1 MGRFVDLVGEI
12 ASIAEEGPDGLFLSP
27 DAWERFTD
35 DYTEDEIEDA
45 LQVCRESLF
54 QTELVEAADSLSA
67 RLVEILGAYGDAALY
82 ALAEKGEAALTIDT
96 LSQLSRRVSRLEDI
110 LGEFRQGA
118 LGIPERR
125 GFDALQR
132 RLADHGIEPEMQAR
146 EDDARALSDELDEDP
161 NEDE

>member
-54 QTELVEAADSLSA
+54 QTELVEAADTLSA
-67 RLVEILGAYGDAALY
+67 RLVEILGAYGDEALY
-82 ALAEKGEAALTIDT
+82 ARAERGEAALTIDM
-96 LSQLSRRVSRLEDI
+96 LAQLSRRVSRLEDI
-110 LGEFRQGA
+110 LGEFREGA
-118 LGIPERR
+118 LPDRR

-132 RLADHGIEPEMQAR
+132 RLADHGIEPEMQAAR
-146 EDDARALSDELDEDP
+146 EEDERMLPEDED
-161 NEDE
+161 EDE